1 MRLSSALLA
10 KSAPHPRTHSRRIC
24 TSNTPKWLAGPRR
37 RPQDVAGICRESLP
51 WLLTPCSDMKLRMPS
66 MKCMELEEPCM
77 SFIGSHL
84 RAKIRKP
91 NLALSS
97 SVHLRHL
104 LRDKLKKLSNSPSK
118 SSISRKKCWFHYW
131 KSGSLIRCRCFH
143 SVNFGSQIHSSW
155 LHSGHSRSQIYRCW
169 SYANKI
175 R

>member
-77 SFIGSHL
+77 SFFKDMQNYFYTLHVVFQKTCKTILFLACLVKRHACMSLSGSHL
-84 RAKIRKP
+84 RAKINKP
-91 NLALSS
+91 YLALST
-97 SVHLRHL
+97 SVQLSQI
-104 LRDKLKKLSNSPSK
+104 LRDKL
-118 SSISRKKCWFHYW
+118 
-131 KSGSLIRCRCFH
+131 
-143 SVNFGSQIHSSW
+143 
-155 LHSGHSRSQIYRCW
+155 
-169 SYANKI
+169 
-175 R
+175 